1 MRNLTLRILPV
12 LAMLTASAVP
22 PVRAQSDVT
31 LRANVPF
38 EFVAGNTTLPAG
50 QYVVKEI
57 QRKALLIQSADGR
70 GRAIVLTDAAQAGKT
85 QDQSKLIFNHY
96 GNEYF
101 LSQIWTIGADIGREV
116 PPTRGEREAARM
128 AGNRETAAVFAQ

>member
-1 MRNLTLRILPV
+1 RNLTLRILPV

-31 LRANVPF
+31 LRASVPF
-38 EFVAGNTTLPAG
+38 EFVVGKTTLPAG

-57 QRKALLIQSADGR
+57 QPRALLIQSLDGR

-85 QDQSKLIFNHY
+85 QQQQSKLIFNHY
-96 GNEYF
+96 GSEYF
-101 LSQIWTIGADIGREV
+101 LWQIWTTGADIGREL

-128 AGNRETAAVFAQ
+128 AGHRETAAVFAQ